1 MSEVVSTLFFQHI
14 MNINNSKVLAGI
26 AIVLMNIGSRYIISD
41 LGIIHNKILSSEIF
55 KKLIIFAMF
64 FVATRDILTAFMLS
78 ISYIIIVDGI
88 LHEKR
93 KYCIVPKKYFEQN
106 MSGVTEQEYIKA
118 KEIINKY
125 ETQKTT
131 SQEQNNISTTYDVY
145 KKNLLVLNANNS

>member
-1 MSEVVSTLFFQHI
+1 

-106 MSGVTEQEYIKA
+106 LSGVTEQEYIKA

-125 ETQKTT
+125 ESKSKATT
-131 SQEQNNISTTYDVY
+131 QEQNNINTTYDVY